1 MESTRKT
8 TKSTPK
14 VKKTP
19 VEKKPRAT
27 LKAPVGE
34 EMLEPNHS
42 LSHKGC
48 CGAEHKRNKK
58 ATYLLILVL
67 LLVNLALGL
76 IAICKLTTLHDRM
89 VMGAGGAENLKTLET
104 IYQTPEYQ
112 EYFRGEITNLQN
124 KIQML
129 NPTQ

>member
-8 TKSTPK
+8 TQSTPK

-34 EMLEPNHS
+34 EMLELNHS

-76 IAICKLTTLHDRM
+76 IAICKLMTLHDRM